1 MLNKCTH
8 TEHFNNYCQRMNK
21 VYDSFGNWIHSWIQ
35 DTTVRIRS
43 VRCCFMAVIYGC
55 FLRLSE
61 IVKLSF
67 NKINNYECRLK
78 LIWLCCCAVF
88 VHLPKMSVSERK
100 WAKEWHFFLHFL
112 HNYRFF
118 FWQDWQWIT
127 WKRKCCSGFGIFFN
141 FLKMRHSHFTLL
153 TITQYRD
160 ELIFCRLEIAFH
172 FISFSSWSIHW
183 SYFGHFWQQ

>member
-1 MLNKCTH
+1 MQIKVDLVVLLCRFCSPSENVCVG
-8 TEHFNNYCQRMNK
+8 EEMSQRM
-21 VYDSFGNWIHSWIQ
+21 
-35 DTTVRIRS
+35 T
-43 VRCCFMAVIYGC
+43 
-55 FLRLSE
+55 
-61 IVKLSF
+61 
-67 NKINNYECRLK
+67 
-78 LIWLCCCAVF
+78 
-88 VHLPKMSVSERK
+88 
-100 WAKEWHFFLHFL
+100 FFLHFL

-172 FISFSSWSIHW
+172 FNSFHSAHGLFIDHILVIFDNSNVL
-183 SYFGHFWQQ
+183 FLLVDTR